1 MQFPITLGLHRSLFL
16 DRVLFG
22 LMLGGSLVILFYP
35 RDTGLQALLLA
46 IFWGIGIHAW
56 RQLEPA
62 VSALR
67 LARDGSL
74 QALLAGETNYQPVSC
89 LPGAT
94 VHPWLSVLRL
104 KLASNRKTTLLIAVD
119 STNPEDFRRLRVFL
133 RWRAGFNDPVDA
145 A

>member
-16 DRVLFG
+16 DRALFG

-74 QALLAGETNYQPVSC
+74 QALLAGETDYQPVFC

-104 KLASNRKTTLLIAVD
+104 KLASNRKATLLIAVD

-133 RWRAGFNDPVDA
+133 RWRVEFNDPVDA